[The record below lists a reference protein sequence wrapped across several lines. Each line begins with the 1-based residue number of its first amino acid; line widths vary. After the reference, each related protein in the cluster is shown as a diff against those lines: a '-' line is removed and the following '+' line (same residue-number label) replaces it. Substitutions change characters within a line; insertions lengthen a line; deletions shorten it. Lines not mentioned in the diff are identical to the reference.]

1 VKYGL
6 LRNRCGTKKAVHEGS
21 FLSCVKYLLKFEKAG
36 VALKAAYE
44 IRGSEMKREKDE
56 VHAEFSV
63 EPEDQY
69 SDLV

>member
-1 VKYGL
+1 M
-6 LRNRCGTKKAVHEGS
+6 HEGS